1 MGSLKDKRF
10 AEFGKLGLT
19 KTLKFAIFHVKLR
32 EISSCFYPPFSA
44 LMPFQPVHSYTRTR
58 IADVVS
64 DQIRA
69 LITSGALL
77 PGQRLPAER
86 DLSEQLNVSRP
97 SLREALIR
105 LESDGFI
112 QAAAR
117 SGFVVSDVTAPLVSA
132 PLAALLSQ
140 HPTASADVLE
150 LRHGLES
157 LATAYAAERATA
169 GDLARITEAFN
180 ALKTA
185 AIEPKRTRIAEHDAA
200 FHLAIA
206 DATHNLALAHVMHG
220 LHELV
225 RESMLT
231 SHRLVDYDNDVEA
244 NLLAQHQAI
253 FDAILA
259 RDPQRA
265 REAAGA
271 HLDYVSALYRD
282 RPPKP
287 EANRYPAKNQ
297 NPETTP

>member
-1 MGSLKDKRF
+1 
-10 AEFGKLGLT
+10 
-19 KTLKFAIFHVKLR
+19 V
-32 EISSCFYPPFSA
+32 
-44 LMPFQPVHSYTRTR
+44 PFQPVHSYTRVR

-69 LITSGALL
+69 LITSGALS

-86 DLSEQLNVSRP
+86 DLAEQLKVSRP

-112 QAAAR
+112 QAVAR
-117 SGFVVSDVTAPLVSA
+117 GGFVVSDVTAPLVSA

-140 HPTASADVLE
+140 HPAASADVLE

-157 LATAYAAERATA
+157 LATAYAAERATDA
-169 GDLARITEAFN
+169 DLARIAEAFHT
-180 ALKTA
+180 LKTA
-185 AIEPKRTRIAEHDAA
+185 AIAPKRTGIAEHDAA

-206 DATHNLALAHVMHG
+206 DAAHNLALAHVMHG

-231 SHRLVDYDNDVEA
+231 SHRLVDYDDEVEA

-265 REAAGA
+265 RDAAGA
-271 HLDYVSALYRD
+271 HLDYVRTLYHD
-282 RPPKP
+282 RWPLP
-287 EANRYPAKNQ
+287 EADRHPSTQPLK
-297 NPETTP
+297 TTP